1 MIKKAIFSLF
11 LVLVFDMS
19 FAQRNKSMDP
29 IKFLREVLE
38 YVKFPEKDS
47 VFIYAFNFQLTI
59 EKKNH
64 KASVTHIGV
73 NDSLAFTLFPSYKK
87 LHDINFREFLGS
99 KRRICLVIPILMYGS
114 FQKQGAQYDKKQNP
128 LIDLNAALN
137 SNIALYNLDEYSNEK
152 EAKIDFLNRT
162 YHQPQKKAK
171 SWDVKD
177 MIYLSPS
184 IYNMRKVQ

>member
-1 MIKKAIFSLF
+1 MNWNSYKSKEYQMATIYGLDNAGTIPTNFTKKAQDLF
-11 LVLVFDMS
+11 NE
-19 FAQRNKSMDP
+19 NK
-29 IKFLREVLE
+29 IILE
-38 YVKFPEKDS
+38 
-47 VFIYAFNFQLTI
+47 
-59 EKKNH
+59 
-64 KASVTHIGV
+64 
-73 NDSLAFTLFPSYKK
+73 K
-87 LHDINFREFLGS
+87 L
-99 KRRICLVIPILMYGS
+99 
-114 FQKQGAQYDKKQNP
+114 QNP

>member
-1 MIKKAIFSLF
+1 MNWNCYTSKEYQMAAIYGLDNAGIMPANFSKEYQDLF
-11 LVLVFDMS
+11 
-19 FAQRNKSMDP
+19 NKNK
-29 IKFLREVLE
+29 IIL
-38 YVKFPEKDS
+38 
-47 VFIYAFNFQLTI
+47 
-59 EKKNH
+59 
-64 KASVTHIGV
+64 G
-73 NDSLAFTLFPSYKK
+73 K
-87 LHDINFREFLGS
+87 L
-99 KRRICLVIPILMYGS
+99 
-114 FQKQGAQYDKKQNP
+114 QNP